1 MKVYLAFPMS
11 NRDFKDVLSYT
22 LSTKARLIAMG
33 YDVLYPLIGK
43 GYLKNEGS
51 LKAEG
56 YDFPVSTAHA
66 ITRRDLW
73 MVKQADV
80 VFVNL
85 AKTEVPPV
93 GCIAEMAWAYLLNK
107 HVVLVTKENNLH
119 AFIREMADVIFND
132 YEEAM
137 VYLKQL
143 IKRSVD

>member
-73 MVKQADV
+73 MVKQAD
-80 VFVNL
+80 
-85 AKTEVPPV
+85 EVPPV

-143 IKRSVD
+143 IKRLVD